1 MAWRAW
7 LSGLMVILLWL
18 IVQGLTAWP
27 TNAEPLPQ
35 IVQPGDVAT
44 PTATFTIILV
54 PTPTVTP
61 VPTAT
66 EAMPVGS
73 LNETSAEISIDAGAV
88 HGVESF
94 STYVVQTG
102 DTLLTVALEIGVD
115 VAGVPCTIA
124 PDFQVSQPLVIGDVL
139 EVPPPGWQCHEVGAD
154 ESLTQVAARYGIDP
168 IEIMEIGWN
177 QLDASD
183 LGERALRVGRYLR
196 VPPTL
201 GAATDGGFLNFMLDQ
216 PLSVSPMTAYAIG
229 GTKARTREMVGPLPK
244 DWPYGSGNFMWPVYG
259 WLSQGYRGDHRAIDI
274 AAPAGTFVTS
284 ADRGVVLRAG
294 WNDQGYGMFVVIDH
308 NIDYITL
315 YAHMTELLVK
325 EGDVVAQGQIIGTIG
340 STGNSTGPH
349 LHFEIRDFGRRAN
362 PLDLLV
368 R

>member
-1 MAWRAW
+1 MTRRVW
-7 LSGLMVILLWL
+7 LMVISVFL
-18 IVQGLTAWP
+18 IWFVGLQWGGAP
-27 TNAEPLPQ
+27 SRAAPLPQ

-44 PTATFTIILV
+44 PTATFTIILI
-54 PTPTVTP
+54 PTPAVTP
-61 VPTAT
+61 VPTSDAAST
-66 EAMPVGS
+66 KMQGS
-73 LNETSAEISIDAGAV
+73 PLVVDTV
-88 HGVESF
+88 HGAESF
-94 STYVVQTG
+94 STYVVQSG
-102 DTLLTVALEIGVD
+102 DTLLSVALEVGVD
-115 VAGVPCTIA
+115 VGVLPCAISPT
-124 PDFQVSQPLVIGDVL
+124 FQRELPLVIGDTL
-139 EVPPPGWQCHEVGAD
+139 EVPPASWQCHQVGAD
-154 ESLTQVAARYGIDP
+154 ESLTQIAARYGIDP
-168 IEIMEIGWN
+168 IEIMEVPWN
-177 QLDASD
+177 QLDGTS
-183 LGERALRVGRYLR
+183 LGERALLKGSFLR
-196 VPPTL
+196 IPPTL
-201 GAATDGGFLNFMLDQ
+201 GTATDSGFLNFMLDQ

-229 GTKARTREMVGPLPK
+229 GTKPRERTLVGPLPK

-315 YAHMTELLVK
+315 YAHMTELFVK

-362 PLDLLV
+362 PLDLLI